1 MPHIQTSKTNVLK
14 YVFNLI
20 NIDISLLMSEIAI
33 VAFKTK
39 VRHALILFR
48 RRGGVMI
55 AIGGIVIT
63 TIRDNEKQRI
73 RTRRRHDSVWCL
85 STLGEGCGF
94 ACISWLDEPISALLH
109 LAGLSDRLNVQ
120 GHTWYFPSNQH
131 ICSFPS
137 QYLVQAYN
145 GNRRHRETT
154 SSQFNQENV
163 ENMPT
168 SLTEPLA
175 S

>member
-73 RTRRRHDSVWCL
+73 RTRRRHDSV
-85 STLGEGCGF
+85 
-94 ACISWLDEPISALLH
+94 
-109 LAGLSDRLNVQ
+109 
-120 GHTWYFPSNQH
+120 
-131 ICSFPS
+131 
-137 QYLVQAYN
+137 
-145 GNRRHRETT
+145 
-154 SSQFNQENV
+154 
-163 ENMPT
+163 
-168 SLTEPLA
+168 
-175 S
+175 